1 MNQTKSSNQ
10 NARVGI
16 VAAMRPLWRVG
27 VPATAALSAVLAVV
41 FALALDGCSS
51 NKGNKTEVSSSTHTS
66 LPEGSTS
73 GSARLPEPSI
83 QRTPS
88 AKRSKVEHRM
98 ATATYA
104 DSAYGVSFRYPR
116 TYSLVTP
123 EKSKLND
130 SLAKV
135 PMNFVQPGGVSLGT
149 IALPDGPVTS
159 LFHVNINK
167 ELSAQACQRF
177 AVPNSYPEDNKDNS
191 TPVKVSLHGVPYT
204 RVENG
209 TEQSDLRYY
218 HHFENGVC
226 YEFAMAVE
234 EQSGN
239 TKAVDHFGLF
249 DQLEGIMA
257 TVTIKPET
265 VPAVTAELPGK
276 PAKGSAS
283 R

>member
-1 MNQTKSSNQ
+1 MNQSKSSNQ
-10 NARVGI
+10 NPRVGI
-16 VAAMRPLWRVG
+16 VGAMRPLWRVG
-27 VPATAALSAVLAVV
+27 IPATAALSTVLAVV

-51 NKGNKTEVSSSTHTS
+51 NKGSKTEVSSSTRTS

-73 GSARLPEPSI
+73 GSATLPAPSI
-83 QRTPS
+83 QRIPS

-98 ATATYA
+98 ATAMYA
-104 DSAYGVSFRYPR
+104 DGSYGVSFRYPR
-116 TYSLVTP
+116 TYVLVTP
-123 EKSKLND
+123 EKTKLNE
-130 SLAKV
+130 SLAKI

-149 IALPDGPVTS
+149 IALPDGPATS
-159 LFHVNINK
+159 LFLVNVNK

-177 AVPNSYPEDNKDNS
+177 AVPGNYPVDDKDGSN
-191 TPVKVSLHGVPYT
+191 PVKVSLHGVGYT

-209 TEQSDLRYY
+209 TEQNDLRYY

-249 DQLEGIMA
+249 DQLEGIMS

-265 VPAVTAELPGK
+265 LPAVAAELPGK
-276 PAKGSAS
+276 PAKSSNS